1 MEKTG
6 RQPDF
11 SALSRALGHFPRDV
25 STTFI
30 PLYPTDSLFLLVS
43 VADLGFLGPSLTLRG
58 HTLEEA
64 PLGHF

>member
-25 STTFI
+25 STTSI
-30 PLYPTDSLFLLVS
+30 PLYPTDSPFLRVS
-43 VADLGFLGPSLTLRG
+43 DLGFLGPSLILRG